1 MKHLRCSLR
10 RPSAIAGKE
19 TREQGALL
27 ALREGAL
34 SLLGI
39 LRPLAEQ
46 RDAGNDRDHPDAD
59 DDGERVVPEDDAVS
73 VVKNVPTPPQIP

>member
-1 MKHLRCSLR
+1 ML
-10 RPSAIAGKE
+10 PSRTLDNCREE

-39 LRPLAEQ
+39 LRPPAEQ